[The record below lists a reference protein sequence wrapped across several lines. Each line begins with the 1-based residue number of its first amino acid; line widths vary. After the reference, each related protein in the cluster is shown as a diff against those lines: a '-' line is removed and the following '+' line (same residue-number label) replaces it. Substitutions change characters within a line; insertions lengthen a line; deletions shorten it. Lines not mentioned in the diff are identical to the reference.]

1 MITVLYSGVFHG
13 APDQIGRVRSEIR
26 QYLDGCP
33 VTDDVVLIA
42 SELATNAIRHSASNE
57 HFLQVRCEVFPDYVW
72 VEVQDLGGVWH
83 CRQRDGRPH
92 GLDIVAVLV
101 GDNWGIE
108 TTSDGDRIVC
118 ARVEFG
124 G

>member
-42 SELATNAIRHSASNE
+42 SELFFPWFGSVSAAD
-57 HFLQVRCEVFPDYVW
+57 P
-72 VEVQDLGGVWH
+72 
-83 CRQRDGRPH
+83 
-92 GLDIVAVLV
+92 A
-101 GDNWGIE
+101 
-108 TTSDGDRIVC
+108 
-118 ARVEFG
+118 
-124 G
+124 

>member
-1 MITVLYSGVFHG
+1 MRH
-13 APDQIGRVRSEIR
+13 
-26 QYLDGCP
+26 
-33 VTDDVVLIA
+33 TDCGE
-42 SELATNAIRHSASNE
+42 ELATNAIRHSASNE
-57 HFLQVRCEVFPDYVW
+57 HFFQVRCEVFPDYVW

-101 GDNWGIE
+101 GDNWGVE
-108 TTSDGDRIVC
+108 TTSDGDRIVW

-124 G
+124 GDDERVPDFRRGIIAWARTGPGKGR